1 MHWICFSFRSTCN
14 INQLSTGEELR
25 NQQQEAENK
34 NEDVEMLWINLHKN
48 VIPFII
54 FFLQNDLY
62 RRFIAII
69 LISTWL

>member
-1 MHWICFSFRSTCN
+1 
-14 INQLSTGEELR
+14 
-25 NQQQEAENK
+25 
-34 NEDVEMLWINLHKN
+34 VEMLWINLHKN

-69 LISTWL
+69 LIFTWL